1 MQKLRRLAVMAEA
14 SLLLG
19 VSRLL
24 VLFVPFGRWRKSLG
38 VISARPEQSATRS
51 MADTATQIRARAI
64 GRQVTRAAHKVPFRA
79 VCLPQAMAARW
90 MLARRGIE
98 TQLYIGARRSEKGR
112 AFDFHAWLMLGE
124 DCLTGQEER
133 DAFNAFGS
141 DEEAAA

>member
-38 VISARPEQSATRS
+38 VISAQPEQSGSSAPVD
-51 MADTATQIRARAI
+51 APTQIRARAI

-98 TQLYIGARRSEKGR
+98 TQLYIGARRGDEGK
-112 AFDFHAWLMLGE
+112 AYAFHAWLMLGE

-133 DAFNAFGS
+133 DAFNAFGTGK
-141 DEEAAA
+141 EAVA

>member
-1 MQKLRRLAVMAEA
+1 LRRFAVMVEA

-19 VSRLL
+19 ISRLL
-24 VLFVPFGRWRKSLG
+24 VLFIPFGRWRKSLG
-38 VISARPEQSATRS
+38 VISARPQQTDERIAV
-51 MADTATQIRARAI
+51 DTATQIRARAI

-98 TQLYIGARRSEKGR
+98 TQLYVGARKSEKDR
-112 AFDFHAWLMLGE
+112 AFDFHAWLMLGD

-133 DAFNAFGS
+133 AAFNAFGTGK
-141 DEEAAA
+141 EAAV